1 MAEGAAQTLV
11 PEPRGLT
18 RSRLERI
25 SLAVAK
31 ANSYSPRVA
40 RPSKLQR
47 SLDGRGTKTPWPRAK
62 AKHRIKMLHRKP
74 NSSAPN
80 LEKSR
85 SGEEALNAPSAAG
98 PKSAPLG
105 VGGWIAVVALVGV
118 LGASVWF
125 AFYGWNLTDAKV
137 STSGM
142 ISLALGVVISMVLG
156 GGLMALVF
164 WSNKKGYDG

>member
-1 MAEGAAQTLV
+1 M
-11 PEPRGLT
+11 
-18 RSRLERI
+18 
-25 SLAVAK
+25 
-31 ANSYSPRVA
+31 
-40 RPSKLQR
+40 
-47 SLDGRGTKTPWPRAK
+47 
-62 AKHRIKMLHRKP
+62 
-74 NSSAPN
+74 
-80 LEKSR
+80 
-85 SGEEALNAPSAAG
+85 NAPSAAG